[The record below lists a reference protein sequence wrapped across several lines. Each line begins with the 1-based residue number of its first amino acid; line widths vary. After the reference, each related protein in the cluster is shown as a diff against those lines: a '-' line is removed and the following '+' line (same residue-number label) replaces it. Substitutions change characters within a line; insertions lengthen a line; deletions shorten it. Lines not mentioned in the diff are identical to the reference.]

1 MIIEGVLELEKYSEL
16 IEGIKILSLIL
27 IRACMFQPWK
37 TAFWGLDGSWLLF
50 SKNERKKLQHSSVV
64 FEVQNGIAYVI

>member
-27 IRACMFQPWK
+27 ICVCMFQPWK

-50 SKNERKKLQHSSVV
+50 SKNERKKL
-64 FEVQNGIAYVI
+64 